1 VNFVEFIRGV
11 GNVLLV
17 MAIAGGVAYVG
28 DRVGHQVGRKRL
40 TLFNIRPRYTST
52 IIAIGTGMVIALVVT
67 LVAIFASQ
75 EVKTAFFKLSSL
87 NAQIA
92 DLQSRQTAL
101 EAKVESGQLV
111 VATQSLRVPYAKIIK
126 KDTPAAE
133 RLSTIQDFYS
143 NAVRYVNTTYLS
155 LGLKPYVNPPD
166 IDKQLRHL
174 SDDVEAVQRA
184 IPGDVLLSVT
194 AGQNLYVGDQIHFE
208 IAGTPDQ
215 KIFSKGEP
223 IYAIRGIPGAAGA
236 NIDIA
241 LNELQRDVSVVA
253 LQRHVPPFVADSVKT
268 EELYPA
274 HAQMEQML
282 AKPGSYTLTAY
293 AYQDVYP
300 HLGGIQIVAVLTP
313 VTR

>member
-1 VNFVEFIRGV
+1 
-11 GNVLLV
+11 
-17 MAIAGGVAYVG
+17 
-28 DRVGHQVGRKRL
+28 L

-87 NAQIA
+87 NTQIA

-111 VATQSLRVPYAKIIK
+111 VATQSLMVPYAKIIK
-126 KDTPAAE
+126 KDASAAE
-133 RLSTIQDFYS
+133 RLATIQDYYS
-143 NAVRYVNTTYLS
+143 NAVRYVNNTYLR

-166 IDKQLRHL
+166 IDKQLRNL
-174 SDDVEAVQRA
+174 SNDVDIVQRA
-184 IPGDVLLSVT
+184 YPGDVMLSVT

-215 KIFSKGEP
+215 RIFSKAEP
-223 IYAIRGIPGAAGA
+223 IYAIRDIPGASGA

-241 LNELQRDVSVVA
+241 LNELQRNVSVIA
-253 LQRHVPPFVADSVKT
+253 QQQRHVPPFVADSVRVDG
-268 EELYPA
+268 LFPA
-274 HAQMEQML
+274 YAQMEQML
-282 AKPGSYTLTAY
+282 GKPGAYTLTAY
-293 AYQDVYP
+293 AASDVYP
-300 HLGGIQIVAVLTP
+300 HQGGIPIVAVLTAAA
-313 VTR
+313 R